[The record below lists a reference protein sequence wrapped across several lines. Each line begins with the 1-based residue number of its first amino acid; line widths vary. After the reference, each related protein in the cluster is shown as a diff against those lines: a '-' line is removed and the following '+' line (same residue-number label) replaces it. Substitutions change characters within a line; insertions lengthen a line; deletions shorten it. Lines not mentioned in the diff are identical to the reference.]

1 MNIVENGPGTT
12 CDILTSSSAT
22 LNLSTNQNVVA
33 AYLYWAGSGTGDFNI
48 SLNSIDIPAE
58 RTFSD
63 ALDDTRVFFAAF
75 ADVTSIIQ
83 NQGNTTYTLS
93 NLDITSIISDYCPT
107 GTNFAGWAI
116 SIIYEDNTLPL
127 NQLNVYDGL
136 QSVPTDLTIVLDNL
150 NVIDTEGAK
159 IGFISWEGDS
169 ALAVNETLTINGNV
183 IGNPPLNPV
192 NNAFNGTNSFLET
205 SNLFNMDIDFY
216 NVQNNIAIGDTS
228 ATIALTSGQDFVM
241 INNVITVLNSQFPD
255 ASVSID
261 DIFNEC
267 NNRSIQVDYTVYN
280 IDATDV
286 LPANTPITFYADNI
300 PIGLS
305 QTTNTIE
312 INASESHT
320 IILNIPSEIPD
331 NFTLTIVV
339 DDDGTGNGT
348 INEINED
355 NNHESSEIE
364 LIFSPEITVLDPLI
378 GCDLGFN
385 SAIFN
390 LNNITEQ
397 INLEGNLLNITFYN
411 TLDDLINQSNEILT
425 PEAYQNTFSPQTIF
439 MRVERVPCYDIYQF
453 EILVENCPPVVPQG
467 FSPNNDGY
475 NDWFNIQGL
484 YDVFEQHELL
494 IYNRFGTLIFKGNNS
509 LKWNGTANQGL
520 NNQGDLLP
528 VGTYFYVLHLN
539 DNNYKSMTGWVYLN
553 Y

>member
-1 MNIVENGPGTT
+1 
-12 CDILTSSSAT
+12 
-22 LNLSTNQNVVA
+22 
-33 AYLYWAGSGTGDFNI
+33 
-48 SLNSIDIPAE
+48 
-58 RTFSD
+58 
-63 ALDDTRVFFAAF
+63 
-75 ADVTSIIQ
+75 
-83 NQGNTTYTLS
+83 
-93 NLDITSIISDYCPT
+93 
-107 GTNFAGWAI
+107 
-116 SIIYEDNTLPL
+116 
-127 NQLNVYDGL
+127 
-136 QSVPTDLTIVLDNL
+136 
-150 NVIDTEGAK
+150 
-159 IGFISWEGDS
+159 
-169 ALAVNETLTINGNV
+169 
-183 IGNPPLNPV
+183 
-192 NNAFNGTNSFLET
+192 
-205 SNLFNMDIDFY
+205 MDIDFY

-267 NNRSIQVDYTVYN
+267 NNRSIEVDYTVYN

-390 LNNITEQ
+390 LNNITE
-397 INLEGNLLNITFYN
+397 
-411 TLDDLINQSNEILT
+411 
-425 PEAYQNTFSPQTIF
+425 
-439 MRVERVPCYDIYQF
+439 
-453 EILVENCPPVVPQG
+453 
-467 FSPNNDGY
+467 
-475 NDWFNIQGL
+475 
-484 YDVFEQHELL
+484 
-494 IYNRFGTLIFKGNNS
+494 
-509 LKWNGTANQGL
+509 
-520 NNQGDLLP
+520 
-528 VGTYFYVLHLN
+528 
-539 DNNYKSMTGWVYLN
+539 
-553 Y
+553 